1 MRVLIFW
8 LLAPSVFLLIGAC
21 AVFLGL
27 LLGDVVALGKLP

>member
-21 AVFLGL
+21 AVFVGL
-27 LLGDVVALGKLP
+27 WLGDAVVLGRLP